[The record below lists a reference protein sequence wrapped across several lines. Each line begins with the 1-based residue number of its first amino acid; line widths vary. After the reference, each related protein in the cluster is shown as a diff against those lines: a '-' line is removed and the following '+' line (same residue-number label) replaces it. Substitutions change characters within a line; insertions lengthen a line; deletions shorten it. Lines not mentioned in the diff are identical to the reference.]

1 MVKKDYVSEN
11 VTCVK
16 KYNTI
21 QYKNDFYSAMI
32 EGAEALVGRLRM
44 VQCSTAVKQMSLQMF
59 FEYCHTSSVDNIIWD
74 SVPHGRRRDGESAT
88 ADDRSCPR
96 DDQPLRTA

>member
-1 MVKKDYVSEN
+1 MPSV
-11 VTCVK
+11 
-16 KYNTI
+16 YNTI
-21 QYKNDFYSAMI
+21 QYKNDFNSAGDRGCR
-32 EGAEALVGRLRM
+32 GARGQAINGPVFNSSQTDESSDVF
-44 VQCSTAVKQMSLQMF
+44 VK
-59 FEYCHTSSVDNIIWD
+59 YCQTSSVDDIIRE

>member
-1 MVKKDYVSEN
+1 MNGPV
-11 VTCVK
+11 
-16 KYNTI
+16 
-21 QYKNDFYSAMI
+21 
-32 EGAEALVGRLRM
+32 
-44 VQCSTAVKQMSLQMF
+44 STAVKQMSLQLF
-59 FEYCHTSSVDNIIWD
+59 FEYCQTSIVDDIIRE